1 MSRKKRDVIARFE
14 EHSLALFAALVM
26 GMSAGAH
33 AQNSSGDMS
42 GGSMLQAQATM
53 GPSQP
58 SPAAKRAHLDAV
70 FARSDTDKDGRL
82 SRDESVRLPAVH
94 ERFDEIDANKD
105 NFLSR
110 AEFDKGVEN

>member
-1 MSRKKRDVIARFE
+1 MSRKKRYVIARFE

-26 GMSAGAH
+26 ATSAGAH
-33 AQNSSGDMS
+33 AQTTSGDAS
-42 GGSMLQAQATM
+42 GGSMLQTQATM

-70 FARSDTDKDGRL
+70 FARTDVDRDGRL

-94 ERFDEIDANKD
+94 ERFDEIDSNKD
-105 NFLSR
+105 SFLSR
-110 AEFDKGVEN
+110 AEFDKGVAN